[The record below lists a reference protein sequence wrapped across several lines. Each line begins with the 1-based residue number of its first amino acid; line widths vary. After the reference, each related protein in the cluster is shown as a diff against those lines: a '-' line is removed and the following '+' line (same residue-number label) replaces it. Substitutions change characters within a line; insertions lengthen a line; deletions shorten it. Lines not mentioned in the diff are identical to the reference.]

1 METRRAGRPADY
13 TGLDPETVSA
23 LEFLG
28 LSAYEIKV
36 YLAILRHPRTRV
48 PDIARLGRVPQPKVY
63 STIKRLIA
71 RGLIESELGAVNRYT
86 AIDPQH
92 GLRPL
97 IDDVGEREDAARSI
111 IKNLQQD
118 FENNVGRDSGIEGR
132 VKLFQSRPAATRSFR
147 DRIVRVEEYL
157 AVIVRWPLVITDY
170 SDDIRAV
177 AERGG
182 QVQMLCEVRGTLTES
197 HTQFIE
203 RMAEAGAEMRQ
214 IEETPMRM
222 AIFDEEAVVLP
233 MNDPAPLEGD
243 GFMMLE
249 VRNHDL
255 SRGFRGFFDR
265 LWRDSKPV

>member
-1 METRRAGRPADY
+1 MEVRRAGRPADY
-13 TGLDPETVSA
+13 SGLDERTVRS

-48 PDIARLGRVPQPKVY
+48 PDIARLGKVPQPKVY
-63 STIKRLIA
+63 STVKRLIA
-71 RGLIESELGAVNRYT
+71 RGLIESELGSVNRYS

-92 GLRPL
+92 AFRPL
-97 IDDVGEREDAARSI
+97 IDEVGEREDTARMI
-111 IKNLQQD
+111 VKALQQD
-118 FENNVGRDSGIEGR
+118 FQDAGERDPEIEGR

-147 DRIVRVEEYL
+147 DRILRVQNDL

-170 SDDIRAV
+170 RDDIRTV
-177 AERGG
+177 VDRGA
-182 QVQMLCEVRGTLTES
+182 QVHMLCEVRDELTDA
-197 HTQFIE
+197 HTGFIS
-203 RMAEAGAEMRQ
+203 RMAEVGAEMRR
-214 IEETPMRM
+214 IGETPMRL

-255 SRGFRGFFDR
+255 SRGFRGFFRR
-265 LWRDSKPV
+265 LWEDSEAL

>member
-1 METRRAGRPADY
+1 MEPRRAGRPADY
-13 TGLDPETVSA
+13 SGLDPDTVHS

-71 RGLIESELGAVNRYT
+71 RGLVESELGAVNRYT
-86 AIDPQH
+86 ALDPQH
-92 GLRPL
+92 GFRPL
-97 IDDVGEREDAARSI
+97 IEDVGEREDAARQT
-111 IKNLQQD
+111 IKALQHD
-118 FENNVGRDSGIEGR
+118 FENNADRSAGIEGK

-147 DRIVRVEEYL
+147 DRITRVEHDL
-157 AVIVRWPLVITDY
+157 AVIVRWPLIVSDY
-170 SDDIRAV
+170 SDDIRGV
-177 AERGG
+177 GERGG
-182 QVQMLCEVRGTLTES
+182 RVQMLCEVRDGLTDAHHEF
-197 HTQFIE
+197 TD
-203 RMAEAGAEMRQ
+203 RMADAGAELRQ
-214 IEETPMRM
+214 IRETPMRM

-255 SRGFRGFFDR
+255 SRGFRGFFAR
-265 LWRDSKPV
+265 LWRDSSEI